1 MNAKEKVQYGSAVA
15 MIASAIILVF
25 VSFIMTLTVGG
36 GVLTYVGEAFGGGLA
51 IFGVAS
57 YFKADAEQFKTEVRR
72 EIEQERTRVSSSHQD
87 TEPTNNETE

>member
-1 MNAKEKVQYGSAVA
+1 MKMDTKEKVQYGTAVV

-25 VSFIMTLTVGG
+25 VSFFLTFAIGG

-57 YFKADAEQFKTEVRR
+57 YFKSDAEAFKAEIRNELKR
-72 EIEQERTRVSSSHQD
+72 ELHATHDNQ
-87 TEPTNNETE
+87 